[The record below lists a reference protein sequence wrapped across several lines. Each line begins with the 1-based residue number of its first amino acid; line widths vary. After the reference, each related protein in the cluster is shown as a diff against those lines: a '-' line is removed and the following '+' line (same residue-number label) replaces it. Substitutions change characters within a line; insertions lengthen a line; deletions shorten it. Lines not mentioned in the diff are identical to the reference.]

1 MEMYYKVEKNN
12 YIDLCIYFSKPIYI
26 FICKKKK
33 KENKQYIC
41 LVPINSF
48 TVV

>member
-33 KENKQYIC
+33 KGKQTIY
-41 LVPINSF
+41 LFSSH
-48 TVV
+48 